1 MDARST
7 ADCFTWLTDVVRVEE
22 NYFHK
27 NISDFHEKYLIIW
40 YIFTH
45 IPSQKPVPELVAYLC
60 KPRGR
65 KRTRGAPPTASSG
78 PQGYYAWRKTIFMT
92 LSNFHW
98 PFASLSTLLQP
109 IPARNTPYSALG
121 AGGDA
126 CTGLG
131 GGGSRCGPHRRF
143 QPAHR
148 VSTRGGKPFPH
159 TSATLF
165 DHPRGQ
171 LHFYSLLLSE
181 NKLTPYLR
189 AENQRGG
196 EIVQDHEPGIATRR
210 IGNRANVPTEAGCA
224 EENYFGE
231 SPDLRGWILFS

>member
-1 MDARST
+1 
-7 ADCFTWLTDVVRVEE
+7 
-22 NYFHK
+22 
-27 NISDFHEKYLIIW
+27 
-40 YIFTH
+40 
-45 IPSQKPVPELVAYLC
+45 
-60 KPRGR
+60 
-65 KRTRGAPPTASSG
+65 
-78 PQGYYAWRKTIFMT
+78 MT